1 MGRPVSAS
9 EKHSLL
15 PHRAVD
21 PRQELPALELEVLE
35 RWRERDVFAQSLR
48 IREGAE
54 QWVFYEGPPTANGP
68 PGSHH
73 VLSRVFKD
81 IYPRFQTMRGY
92 RVERKGGWDCHGLPV
107 EIAVE
112 QELGIHHKAEIEEYG
127 IARFNAKCRESVF
140 TFLEEWN
147 RLTERIGFWL
157 DLDGAYRT
165 LDESYIESVWWA
177 LARIHE
183 RGLLYE
189 GRKVVPYCPR
199 CETTL
204 SSHEVALGYRDVVD
218 PSVFL
223 KLPVAADG
231 PRVDGTRVDGT
242 RGDGTR
248 GDGTRGDGTRGDGTR
263 GDGTHE
269 ERLLVWTTT
278 PWTLPGNVAVAVSPT
293 AIYARVRVGDE
304 IFVLAEARVQAVL
317 GDGLEVLERFSGAE
331 LIERYG
337 SYQGPIFALRDRE
350 PGAFPILSD
359 EFVTTEDGTGIVHLA
374 PAFGED
380 DYRVAAAAPE
390 VAFDPTRPQTLY
402 NPVKPD
408 GTYDSRVLS
417 HDGHS
422 YEGRFVK
429 DPGLTRELISDLAER
444 GLLLREQA
452 YEHSYPHCWRCGTP
466 LLYYAK
472 PSWYIATSQLR
483 DELLQANETVNWHP
497 PHVKHGRFGDWL
509 SNNVD
514 WALSRERYWGTPLP
528 VWRCSAGHMHV
539 VGSFAELA
547 ERSGGALSDHHRP
560 YVDELEFL
568 CPHTTQEGGP
578 GCGEPMKRVPEVID
592 VWFDSGAM
600 PFAQHHFPFEHEAL
614 LERAFPAD
622 FICEAQDQTRG
633 WFYSLLAVATL
644 LGQEAP
650 FDHQAPYRNVVCLG
664 LILDEEGQKMSK
676 SKGNTVE
683 PWQVLEDYGADA
695 FRWYFF
701 TSKAPWDGYRF
712 SAETIGEGVRLF
724 LKQLWSTYFFYVLY
738 AQANATVLGG
748 APEQARAGVA
758 QTEVA
763 GAGEATGGA
772 GEAMGGAGGAAT
784 GGAGGAATGGAGGA
798 ATGGAGG
805 AATGG
810 AADDL
815 DRWARSR
822 TAGTAQLVAE
832 RLDAYDAT
840 SAGRAIAGLVD
851 ELSNWY
857 VRRSRRRFWDGDPA
871 AFQTL
876 RTCLLTVSKLLAP
889 FCPFISDEIY
899 DNLDG
904 TLASV
909 HLCDF
914 PAGGALAGGENA
926 GGEIAGGEI
935 GERDEPLEQAMALAR
950 ETVRLGLGA
959 RGKAKIKVR
968 QPLGE
973 AVVVADERERA
984 AIERLADVVR
994 DELNVRQMRFVAAAE
1009 ELSEYEVKANYRTLG
1024 PLFGKDMP
1032 QAAEAIAALD
1042 PARVAAA
1049 VRDGGGGIG
1058 IAVAGREHTL
1068 SSEDVILTMKAP
1080 AGYSVER
1087 EGAHAVALDLTIDDD
1102 LREEGYAR
1110 EIVHAVQ
1117 NARKSAGLEV
1127 EDRIELALGGDP
1139 LLIAAAEA
1147 HREYLAGETLA
1158 VALELP
1164 SLPELG
1170 DGASELGDGASVAG
1184 AAVGAAMGAMDYSEQ
1199 TEIDG
1204 LALTIGL
1211 RRANKPF

>member
-1 MGRPVSAS
+1 MTAP
-9 EKHSLL
+9 EKHTLI
-15 PHRAVD
+15 PHHAVD
-21 PRQELPALELEVLE
+21 ARQELPGLELEVLE
-35 RWRERDVFAQSLR
+35 RWRERDVFAESLR
-48 IREGAE
+48 AREGAE

-81 IYPRFQTMRGY
+81 IYPRYKTMRGY

-112 QELGIHHKAEIEEYG
+112 RELGIRSKAEIEEYG
-127 IARFNAKCRESVF
+127 IREFNERCRASVF

-157 DLDGAYRT
+157 DLDDAYRT

-177 LARIHE
+177 LAQIAE

-218 PSVFL
+218 QSVYVR
-223 KLPVAADG
+223 LPIHFPAQERPGTLVEQPGGPIGMPAQTPDPESPLRDG
-231 PRVDGTRVDGT
+231 DA
-242 RGDGTR
+242 
-248 GDGTRGDGTRGDGTR
+248 
-263 GDGTHE
+263 
-269 ERLLVWTTT
+269 LLIWTTT
-278 PWTLPGNVAVAVSPT
+278 PWTLPGNVAVAVAPDVEYVRARKPRESP
-293 AIYARVRVGDE
+293 AAGVAAEPPDE
-304 IFVLAEARVQAVL
+304 TVYVLAGALVERVL
-317 GDGLEVLERFSGAE
+317 GADAEILDRFPGEA
-331 LIERYG
+331 LVGRHYT
-337 SYQGPIFALRDRE
+337 GPIFTLSDRE
-350 PGAFPILSD
+350 PGSYPIIAGD
-359 EFVTTEDGTGIVHLA
+359 FVTTEDGTGIVHLA

-380 DYRVAAAAPE
+380 DYRVAGAAPE
-390 VAFDPTRPQTLY
+390 VPFDPTQPDTLY
-402 NPVKPD
+402 NPVRPD
-408 GTYDSRVLS
+408 GTYDSRVRG
-417 HDGHS
+417 HDGRS

-429 DPGLTRELISDLAER
+429 DPVLTEELIADLAQR
-444 GLLLREQA
+444 GLLFREQA

-472 PSWYIATSQLR
+472 SSWYIATSTLR
-483 DELLQANETVNWHP
+483 DELLAANETVEWYP

-509 SNNVD
+509 KNNVD

-528 VWRCSAGHMHV
+528 VWRCAEGHMHV
-539 VGSFAELA
+539 VGSFAELE
-547 ERSGGALSDHHRP
+547 ERSGTALADHHRP
-560 YVDELEFL
+560 YVDEARFT
-568 CPHTTQEGGP
+568 CPHITDGTEQP
-578 GCGEPMKRVPEVID
+578 CGEPMQRVPEVID

-600 PFAQHHFPFEHEAL
+600 PFAQHHFPFEHEDVFAQ
-614 LERAFPAD
+614 RFPAD

-644 LGQEAP
+644 LGKQAP
-650 FDHQAPYRNVVCLG
+650 FDGRAPYKNVVCLG
-664 LILDEEGQKMSK
+664 LILDEDGQKMSK

-683 PWQVLEDYGADA
+683 PWQVLDTYGADA

-701 TSKAPWDGYRF
+701 TSKQPWDGYRF

-724 LKQLWSTYFFYVLY
+724 LKQLWSTYFFYTLY
-738 AQANATVLGG
+738 AEANASALSE
-748 APEQARAGVA
+748 APERAEP
-758 QTEVA
+758 TDDLH
-763 GAGEATGGA
+763 
-772 GEAMGGAGGAAT
+772 AASERAEPT
-784 GGAGGAATGGAGGA
+784 
-798 ATGGAGG
+798 
-805 AATGG
+805 
-810 AADDL
+810 DDL
-815 DRWARSR
+815 DRWALSR

-876 RTCLLTVSKLLAP
+876 RTCLLTVAKLLAP
-889 FCPFISDEIY
+889 LCPFIADEIY

-914 PAGGALAGGENA
+914 PAGPSLPA
-926 GGEIAGGEI
+926 
-935 GERDEPLEQAMALAR
+935 RDEQLEQAMALAR

-973 AVVVADERERA
+973 AVVVADGRERA

-994 DELNVRQMRFVAAAE
+994 EELNVKRVRFVAGAE

-1032 QAAEAIAALD
+1032 RAAEAIAALD

-1049 VRDGGGGIG
+1049 VRGAGGGPDDASDGAEGHRGGAEDGAIG
-1058 IAVAGREHTL
+1058 IAVGGREHTL
-1068 SSEDVILTMKAP
+1068 SAEDVILTMKAP
-1080 AGYSVER
+1080 EGYSVER
-1087 EGAHAVALDLTIDDD
+1087 EGAHAVALDLTIDED
-1102 LREEGYAR
+1102 LRAEGQAR

-1117 NARKSAGLEV
+1117 NARKTAGLEV

-1139 LLIAAAEA
+1139 ALIAAAET
-1147 HREYLAGETLA
+1147 HRDYLARETLA
-1158 VALELP
+1158 VALELDRD
-1164 SLPELG
+1164 S
-1170 DGASELGDGASVAG
+1170 AHT
-1184 AAVGAAMGAMDYSEQ
+1184 AAAMDYSEQ
-1199 TEIDG
+1199 MTIDD
-1204 LALTIGL
+1204 LELTVALRQRTQS
-1211 RRANKPF
+1211 AS